1 MGNCL
6 ALRKYPDFSHI
17 VESINSKYHMLHQEP
32 VSMLMALEVL
42 QNVSGWWILDA
53 ATLVISKF
61 GHLFPLNAGY
71 LYV

>member
-42 QNVSGWWILDA
+42 QNVSGW
-53 ATLVISKF
+53 
-61 GHLFPLNAGY
+61 
-71 LYV
+71 